1 MDKTATSRPKGPSP
15 LVLAIYMPIVLT
27 VAFFANRF
35 VWEAKGYAP
44 AYLLAEKSSTTLA
57 VECAG
62 LASIPLILSIVVV
75 MMFRMF
81 TPAGVFYS

>member
-1 MDKTATSRPKGPSP
+1 MDKSPTSRPRGPS
-15 LVLAIYMPIVLT
+15 LIVLALWVPIVLSI
-27 VAFFANRF
+27 AFFANRF

-62 LASIPLILSIVVV
+62 LASIPLVLSIVIV
-75 MMFRMF
+75 MLFRML
-81 TPAGVFYS
+81 TPAGVTYS